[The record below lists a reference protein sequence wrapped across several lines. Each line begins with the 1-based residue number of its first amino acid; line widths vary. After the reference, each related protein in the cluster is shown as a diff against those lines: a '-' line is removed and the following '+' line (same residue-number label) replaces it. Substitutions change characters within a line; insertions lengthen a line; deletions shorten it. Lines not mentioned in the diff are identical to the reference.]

1 MSKKKHLH
9 EQESPQ
15 DPAESGS
22 GESATP
28 PEAEAAAPGQPSVE
42 EALAASQ
49 AEVQKNWDLYLRARA
64 DLENYRKRTQRE
76 KEELSRFA
84 NENLLREILP
94 VLDNLERALDHAR
107 QGAAD
112 NSGLVQ
118 GVEMTLSQFQ
128 RVLEKFGVTPI
139 TSLGALFD
147 PARHEAL
154 GQLESADQPPNTV
167 VQELQKGYLL
177 NDRLLR
183 PAMVM
188 VAKAPPAAAEQQGNA
203 DPT

>member
-1 MSKKKHLH
+1 MSKKKHPH
-9 EQESPQ
+9 EEETKDSTESLVEEPSSL
-15 DPAESGS
+15 PVAE
-22 GESATP
+22 
-28 PEAEAAAPGQPSVE
+28 EAPSGQPSAE

-64 DLENYRKRTQRE
+64 DLENYRKRAQRE
-76 KEELSRFA
+76 KEDLSRFA

-94 VLDNLERALDHAR
+94 VMDNLERALEHAR
-107 QGAAD
+107 QPDGD
-112 NSGLVQ
+112 DGGLLQ
-118 GVEMTLSQFQ
+118 GVEMILSQFQ
-128 RVLEKFGVTPI
+128 RVIEKFGVTPI
-139 TSLGALFD
+139 CALGKPFD

-154 GQLESADQPPNTV
+154 GQVESDEHPPNTV

-188 VAKAPPAAAEQQGNA
+188 VAKAPPAVAE
-203 DPT
+203 P

>member
-1 MSKKKHLH
+1 MSKKKHQQVH
-9 EQESPQ
+9 DNPQ
-15 DPAESGS
+15 DMAESGA
-22 GESATP
+22 GEPVSL
-28 PEAEAAAPGQPSVE
+28 PEQEAAAPEQPSVE
-42 EALAASQ
+42 DALAASQ

-64 DLENYRKRTQRE
+64 DLENYRKRAQRE
-76 KEELSRFA
+76 KEDLSRFA

-94 VLDNLERALDHAR
+94 VMDNLERALDHAR
-107 QGAAD
+107 QGSGET
-112 NSGLVQ
+112 SGLVQ

-139 TSLGALFD
+139 VSLGTLFD

-154 GQLESADQPPNTV
+154 GQLESIDQAPNTV

-188 VAKAPPAAAEQQGNA
+188 VAKAPPAAADPQNNN